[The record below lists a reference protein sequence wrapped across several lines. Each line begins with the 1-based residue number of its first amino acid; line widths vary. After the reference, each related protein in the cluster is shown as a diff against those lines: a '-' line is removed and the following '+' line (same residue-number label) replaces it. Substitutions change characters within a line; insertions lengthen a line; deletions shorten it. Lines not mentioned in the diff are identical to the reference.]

1 MGSLLTEATDA
12 TAGPDQLIA
21 AADSVTASCG
31 CEGLKALSFDASGV
45 SKLTDRER
53 EVLLLVAAALP
64 NRTIARRLGI
74 AERTVK
80 AHVTSIV
87 EKLKVASR
95 LEAALLVNLHHELIC
110 PG

>member
-1 MGSLLTEATDA
+1 MGFLLTDTRDA
-12 TAGPDQLIA
+12 TAGPDQLTA
-21 AADSVTASCG
+21 AAGSTTASCR
-31 CEGLKALSFDASGV
+31 CEGLGTFRFDPSGV

-53 EVLLLVAAALP
+53 EVLMLVAAALP

>member
-1 MGSLLTEATDA
+1 MDST
-12 TAGPDQLIA
+12 TAP
-21 AADSVTASCG
+21 CG
-31 CEGLKALSFDASGV
+31 CEGMGTLSFDASGV
-45 SKLTDRER
+45 SKLTNRER

-95 LEAALLVNLHHELIC
+95 LEAALLVNLRHELIC